1 MTNDINIELFEK
13 IKKMVSKELNVE
25 ESKVTLDTNFVDD
38 LGADSLDAIE
48 LIMTVENEFDISI
61 SDEEAQTIQTVKDIV
76 SLIGSK
82 R

>member
-1 MTNDINIELFEK
+1 MADINVALFEK
-13 IKKMVSKELNVE
+13 IKKMVSKELNVD
-25 ESKVTLDTNFVDD
+25 ESKVTLETNFVDD

-76 SLIGSK
+76 ALIDSK
-82 R
+82 N

>member
-1 MTNDINIELFEK
+1 MTNDINVELFEK

-25 ESKVTLDTNFVDD
+25 ESKVTLDTNFIDD

-76 SLIGSK
+76 ALIGSK

>member
-1 MTNDINIELFEK
+1 MADINVALFEK

-25 ESKVTLDTNFVDD
+25 ESKVTLETNFVDD

-76 SLIGSK
+76 ALIDSK
-82 R
+82 N

>member
-1 MTNDINIELFEK
+1 MTDINVALFEK

-25 ESKVTLDTNFVDD
+25 EGKVTLDTNFVDD

-76 SLIGSK
+76 ALIESK

>member
-1 MTNDINIELFEK
+1 MTDINVALFEK

-25 ESKVTLDTNFVDD
+25 EGKVTLETNFVDD

-76 SLIGSK
+76 ALIESK

>member
-76 SLIGSK
+76 ALIGSK

>member
-1 MTNDINIELFEK
+1 MTDINVALFEK
-13 IKKMVSKELNVE
+13 IKKMVSKELNVD
-25 ESKVTLDTNFVDD
+25 ESKVTLETNFVDD

-76 SLIGSK
+76 ALIDSK
-82 R
+82 N

>member
-1 MTNDINIELFEK
+1 MADINVALFEK

-76 SLIGSK
+76 ALIGSK